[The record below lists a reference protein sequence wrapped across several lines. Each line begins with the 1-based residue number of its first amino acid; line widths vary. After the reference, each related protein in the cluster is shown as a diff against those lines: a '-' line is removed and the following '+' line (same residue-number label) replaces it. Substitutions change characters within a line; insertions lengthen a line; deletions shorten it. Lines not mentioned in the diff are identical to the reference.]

1 MAGTKFGV
9 WWQVHVMVNLRTVLD
24 YLWRWKRE
32 PVADPSPVDAI
43 VRLLRE
49 TNKAERVHG
58 RPHQTSRD

>member
-1 MAGTKFGV
+1 
-9 WWQVHVMVNLRTVLD
+9 MVNLRTVLD